1 TRISQDLS
9 EGQGAHLPFQNLPNF
24 QQQLRASN
32 DATVVHVP
40 LLVNWTELRD
50 LINQGL
56 QTTAEVQGPQ
66 RVTLLNPRLRKE
78 LSGMVVHQKR
88 WLVITPPSPPFQT
101 RTFRTTLQQT
111 NSDRGG

>member
-1 TRISQDLS
+1 MKAKGLTSR
-9 EGQGAHLPFQNLPNF
+9 FQNLPNF

-78 LSGMVVHQKR
+78 LPGVVVHQ
-88 WLVITPPSPPFQT
+88 
-101 RTFRTTLQQT
+101 
-111 NSDRGG
+111 